1 MVARQLEVYHL
12 GNHIGGRCVVVPL
25 VSIGGYDVV
34 GMVCGTELGRQGE
47 GWSTSPTM
55 SPSCFVWMIKGF
67 FYG

>member
-1 MVARQLEVYHL
+1 
-12 GNHIGGRCVVVPL
+12 VPL